1 MPAQPLFGLD
11 IGVTSIKAV
20 QFINT
25 GKAKRLSALGTI
37 PTPVG
42 GFLGGEEASISTVA
56 ETIKKLVKDSKIST
70 KNANI
75 ALPESK
81 IFTRVMEMPP
91 ISDEELTSAITWEA
105 EQYIPMALE
114 DVNMDWQVLSRPKE
128 PGSNQ
133 KMSVLLSASPKKLIE
148 SYMKLADKSD
158 LNLVSLEPETI
169 AVVRSFSLMGVP
181 SPTSLVLEMG
191 AEETN
196 LIIIKDG
203 YMLFTRT
210 IGTGGNALTRAIGS
224 QFGLEF
230 IQAEEY
236 KKTYGLEKESFDGK
250 LAEVLKP
257 LVDILVT
264 EIKRGIS
271 FYESTRTD
279 DSVKRLILSGSP
291 TLMPGMVRYLTE
303 AVGVETQ
310 LADPWDQQVEIDSK
324 LFPDIQSK
332 GPSFALACG
341 LAKKELDG

>member
-1 MPAQPLFGLD
+1 MTAQPLFGLD

-20 QFINT
+20 QFLNT
-25 GKAKRLSALGTI
+25 GKAKKLIALGTI

-42 GFLGGEEASISTVA
+42 GFLGAEETSISTVA

-70 KNANI
+70 KNVNI

-81 IFTRVMEMPP
+81 IFTRVIEMPP
-91 ISDEELTSAITWEA
+91 ISEDELTSAITWEA

-114 DVNMDWQVLSRPKE
+114 DVNMDWQVINRPKE
-128 PGSNQ
+128 QGSNQ

-148 SYMKLADKSD
+148 SYMKLADRAD
-158 LNLVSLEPETI
+158 LNLVSLEPETL
-169 AVVRSFSLMGVP
+169 AVVRSFSEMGVS
-181 SPTSLVLEMG
+181 SPTSLVLDMG

-210 IGTGGNALTRAIGS
+210 VGTGGNALTRAIGS
-224 QFGLEF
+224 QFGLDF

-250 LAEVLKP
+250 LGEVLKP

-271 FYESTRTD
+271 FYEANKTD
-279 DSVKRLILSGSP
+279 DNVKRLILSGSP

-310 LADPWDQQVEIDSK
+310 LADPWSVDVEIDNK
-324 LFPDIQSK
+324 LFPDIQSR
-332 GPSFALACG
+332 GPSFSLACG
-341 LAKKELDG
+341 LAKKEIDG